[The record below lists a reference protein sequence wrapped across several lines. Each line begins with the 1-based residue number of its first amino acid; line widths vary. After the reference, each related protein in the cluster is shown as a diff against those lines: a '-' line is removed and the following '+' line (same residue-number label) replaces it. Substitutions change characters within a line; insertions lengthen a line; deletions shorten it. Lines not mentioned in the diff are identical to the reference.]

1 MLNPGLP
8 EALWS
13 RLDGRLWHATE
24 RNSLSKILSDGEIRP
39 AVGDR
44 YRNSFCRCR
53 GSVSLFD
60 FGPTAVDIRGQFNNW
75 AGWFGH
81 QQESRI
87 AIWLEIDRARSIE
100 CLLDAGAARQKSHER
115 PCKQIIPGV
124 EACHKGPIPLA
135 AVVGVLLIARDNLEL
150 FQQCDEFPG
159 EIFQHIA
166 AFDRDLPPPPQDS
179 LVETLQAGRR
189 RCAER
194 EEPAR
199 KVGSSNDPGEK

>member
-8 EALWS
+8 QALWS
-13 RLDGRLWHATE
+13 RLDGRLWHATDC
-24 RNSLSKILSDGEIRP
+24 NSLSKILSDGEIRP

-44 YRNSFCRCR
+44 YRNSFCRSQ

-60 FGPTAVDIRGQFNNW
+60 FGPTAVDIPGQFNNW

-81 QQESRI
+81 QQESRV
-87 AIWLEIDRARSIE
+87 AIWLEIDRARTIE
-100 CLLDAGAARQKSHER
+100 WLLDAGSTRQKWHER

-135 AVVGVLLIARDNLEL
+135 AVAGALLIARDNREL
-150 FQQCDEFPG
+150 FQQCDEFHR

-166 AFDRDLPPPPQDS
+166 AFERNLPPPPEDS
-179 LVETLQAGRR
+179 LVEKLLAGRR
-189 RCAER
+189 QCAER

-199 KVGSSNDPGEK
+199 KAGILNDPSEK